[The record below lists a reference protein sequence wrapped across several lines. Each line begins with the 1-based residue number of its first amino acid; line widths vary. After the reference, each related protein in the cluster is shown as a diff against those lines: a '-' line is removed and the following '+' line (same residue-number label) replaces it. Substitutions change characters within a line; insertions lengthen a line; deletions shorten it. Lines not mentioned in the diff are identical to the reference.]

1 MKKLIAISLISVF
14 AIANEAN
21 ATQDNPKVDP
31 DMVVAKEGVKYIKML
46 GKALKQNVGKNLKA
60 DPSGVKA
67 AEFCTQK
74 AKEIAQEVSK
84 NFPENIKVRRTSLK
98 YRNPNNKPDSTDE
111 KVLKEF
117 EAALKAKTLAK
128 KPKVIDVNGT
138 KRVYVPLIVEKA
150 CTKCH
155 GDVKTMN
162 PKVKEIISK
171 KYPNDKAINFKE
183 GDLRGAV
190 VAEIAPKK

>member
-1 MKKLIAISLISVF
+1 MKKIVLISLVSVF

-21 ATQDNPKVDP
+21 ATNPN
-31 DMVVAKEGVKYIKML
+31 MAIAKEGVKYIKML
-46 GKALKQNVGKNLKA
+46 GKALKQNVGKRLKE
-60 DPSGVKA
+60 DPTGVKA
-67 AEFCTQK
+67 AEFCSQK
-74 AKEIAQEVSK
+74 ANEVAKEAMK
-84 NFPENIKVRRTSLK
+84 DFPENIKVRRTALK
-98 YRNPNNKPDSTDE
+98 YRNEHNKPDAVDE
-111 KVLKEF
+111 KILNEI
-117 EAALKAKTLAK
+117 ETAIKAKTFKK
-128 KPKVIDVNGT
+128 KPIVVDVNGT

-155 GDVKTMN
+155 GDVDKMN

-171 KYPNDKAINFKE
+171 AYPNDKAIGFKE

>member
-14 AIANEAN
+14 AIANETN
-21 ATQDNPKVDP
+21 TTNPN
-31 DMVVAKEGVKYIKML
+31 MEVAKEGVKYIKML

-60 DPSGVKA
+60 DPTGVKA
-67 AEFCTQK
+67 AEFCSQK
-74 AKEIAQEVSK
+74 AKEVAKETMK
-84 NFPENIKVRRTSLK
+84 DFPSNIKVRRTALK
-98 YRNPNNKPDSTDE
+98 YRNEHNKPDAIDE
-111 KVLKEF
+111 KVLKEM
-117 EAALKAKTLAK
+117 ESALKAKTLEK

-155 GDVKTMN
+155 GDVEKMN

-171 KYPNDKAINFKE
+171 AYPNDKAVGFKE
-183 GDLRGAV
+183 GDLRGVV
-190 VAEIAPKK
+190 VAEIKEKK

>member
-1 MKKLIAISLISVF
+1 MKKLIVISLISVF
-14 AIANEAN
+14 AIANETN
-21 ATQDNPKVDP
+21 STNPN
-31 DMVVAKEGVKYIKML
+31 MAVAKEGVKYIKTL
-46 GKALKQNVGKNLKA
+46 GKALKENVGKRLKE

-67 AEFCTQK
+67 AEFCSK
-74 AKEIAQEVSK
+74 EAKKVAKEAMK
-84 NFPENIKVRRTSLK
+84 DFPKNIKVRRTSLK
-98 YRNPNNKPDSTDE
+98 YRNEHNKPDEIDTKILTQME
-111 KVLKEF
+111 E
-117 EAALKAKTLAK
+117 ALKAKTLEK
-128 KPKVIDVNGT
+128 KPKVVDVNGT

-155 GDVKTMN
+155 GDVEKMN

-171 KYPNDKAINFKE
+171 AYPNDKAVGFKE

>member
-1 MKKLIAISLISVF
+1 MKRLIALALISVF
-14 AIANEAN
+14 AVANESN
-21 ATQDNPKVDP
+21 TTQDNPKVDP
-31 DMVVAKEGVKYIKML
+31 DMLIAKEGVKYIKML
-46 GKALKQNVGKNLKA
+46 GKELKINVGKNLKA

-74 AKEIAQEVSK
+74 AKDIAKEVSK
-84 NFPENIKVRRTSLK
+84 NFPENIKVRRVAIK
-98 YRNPNNKPDSTDE
+98 YRNPNNKPDKKDLEILQKFETS
-111 KVLKEF
+111 LKNKS
-117 EAALKAKTLAK
+117 LKKR
-128 KPKVIDVNGT
+128 PVVVDVNGT

-155 GDVKTMN
+155 GDINKID
-162 PKVKEIISK
+162 PKVKSIIAK
-171 KYPNDKAINFKE
+171 AYPNDKAVNFKE

>member
-1 MKKLIAISLISVF
+1 MKRLIALALISVF
-14 AIANEAN
+14 AVANESN
-21 ATQDNPKVDP
+21 TTQDNPKVDP
-31 DMVVAKEGVKYIKML
+31 DMLIAKEGVKYIKML
-46 GKALKQNVGKNLKA
+46 GKELKINVGKNLKA

-74 AKEIAQEVSK
+74 AKDIAKEVSK
-84 NFPENIKVRRTSLK
+84 NFPENIKVRRVAIK
-98 YRNPNNKPDSTDE
+98 YRNPNNKSDNKDLEILQKFETS
-111 KVLKEF
+111 LKDKSF
-117 EAALKAKTLAK
+117 K
-128 KPKVIDVNGT
+128 KRPVVVDVNGT

-155 GDVKTMN
+155 GDINKID
-162 PKVKEIISK
+162 PKVKSIIAK
-171 KYPNDKAINFKE
+171 AYPNDKAVNFKE

>member
-14 AIANEAN
+14 AMANEAN
-21 ATQDNPKVDP
+21 STNP
-31 DMVVAKEGVKYIKML
+31 DMAVAKEGVKYIKML
-46 GKALKQNVGKNLKA
+46 GKALKQNVGKRLKE

-67 AEFCTQK
+67 AEFCSQK
-74 AKEIAQEVSK
+74 AKEVAKEAMK
-84 NFPENIKVRRTSLK
+84 DFPKNIKVRRTSLK
-98 YRNPNNKPDSTDE
+98 YRNENNKPDAVDE
-111 KVLKEF
+111 KILTQIETAIKNRTF
-117 EAALKAKTLAK
+117 KK
-128 KPKVIDVNGT
+128 KPVVVDVNGT

-155 GDVKTMN
+155 GDVEKMN

-171 KYPNDKAINFKE
+171 AYPNDKAVGFKV

>member
-1 MKKLIAISLISVF
+1 MKRLIALALISVF
-14 AIANEAN
+14 AVANESN
-21 ATQDNPKVDP
+21 TTQDNPKVDP
-31 DMVVAKEGVKYIKML
+31 DMLIAKEGVKYIKML
-46 GKALKQNVGKNLKA
+46 GKELKINVGKNLKA

-74 AKEIAQEVSK
+74 AKDIAKEVSK
-84 NFPENIKVRRTSLK
+84 NFPENIKVRRVAIK
-98 YRNPNNKPDSTDE
+98 YRNPNNKPDNKDLEILQKFETS
-111 KVLKEF
+111 LKDKSF
-117 EAALKAKTLAK
+117 KK
-128 KPKVIDVNGT
+128 KPVVVDVNGT

-155 GDVKTMN
+155 GDINKID
-162 PKVKEIISK
+162 PKVKSIIAK
-171 KYPNDKAINFKE
+171 AYPNDKAVNFKE